1 MNNENRTQIRLTE
14 CNSDRMANEK
24 QSLSNLQRF
33 EKFKKPLIY
42 FLMAVVCAGCFYLIF
57 KPKEKN
63 LLVKDVGFNSAVP
76 QAADDKL
83 QSDKQKAYEQQLLE
97 QKNEEKRNTLTT
109 LSDYWNDGQATNLSP
124 GQSALLNS
132 TDKSGMLTN
141 GDQNAMNSYRNAQQT
156 LGNFYNRDDQEVN
169 NLKREISRLKSESLN
184 NNSLPK
190 GSGINEQL
198 ELMEKSYQL
207 AAKYLP
213 SSSQQKE
220 TFEEP
225 KASNAIEK
233 SESKETKIK
242 ITTVKNLSKNVV
254 TVLYHEP
261 NDSVFLAGLNRN
273 SFTGIQNEGHLNN
286 PLTTNSI
293 RAVIHQTQLI
303 TNESYISLRLTEP
316 MMLGKM
322 KIPEGT
328 LLKAS
333 CKFQA
338 GRLQMK
344 ISSIEYQGSIQP
356 VEINIHDNDGQLG
369 LHIPYSPEQNAV
381 KDIVANMSQSSGT
394 NIMMTQSAGQQIA
407 SDLTR
412 GVVQGVS
419 GYFQRKVKMP
429 KVTVKAGHQILLLV
443 KN

>member
-1 MNNENRTQIRLTE
+1 MNNENRNQIRLTE
-14 CNSDRMANEK
+14 GNSYRMANEE

-42 FLMAVVCAGCFYLIF
+42 FLMAVVCAGCLYLIF

-63 LLVKDVGFNSAVP
+63 ILIEDVGFNSAVP

-124 GQSALLNS
+124 GQSAQLNP
-132 TDKSGMLTN
+132 TDQSGMLTN

-156 LGNFYNRDDQEVN
+156 LGNFYSRDDEEVST
-169 NLKREISRLKSESLN
+169 LKKEISRLKNESLQ
-184 NNSLPK
+184 NNSTPK
-190 GSGINEQL
+190 GSGIDEQL

-213 SSSQQKE
+213 PSSHQNGNFVE
-220 TFEEP
+220 TKP
-225 KASNAIEK
+225 SDTSVK
-233 SESKETKIK
+233 SEPTQPKVKINS
-242 ITTVKNLSKNVV
+242 VKHLNKNVISA
-254 TVLYHEP
+254 LYREP
-261 NDSVFLAGLNRN
+261 DDSAFLASLKRN
-273 SFTGIQNEGHLNN
+273 NFIGIQGNQVNN
-286 PLTTNSI
+286 QITRNSI
-293 RAVIHQTQLI
+293 RAVIHQTQMV
-303 TNESYISLRLTEP
+303 TAESFISLRLSEP
-316 MMLGKM
+316 MMLGKIL
-322 KIPEGT
+322 IPEGT

-333 CKFQA
+333 CKFQS

-344 ISSIEYQGSIQP
+344 ISSIEYRGSIQP
-356 VEINIHDNDGQLG
+356 VEISIHDNDGQLG
-369 LHIPYSPEQNAV
+369 LYIPYTPEQNTV
-381 KDIVANMSQSSGT
+381 NDIVANMSQSSGT

-419 GYFQRKVKMP
+419 GYFQRKVRTH
-429 KVTVKAGHQILLLV
+429 KVTVKAGHQILLV
-443 KN
+443 AKN

>member
-1 MNNENRTQIRLTE
+1 MNNENRTQIRITE
-14 CNSDRMANEK
+14 GNSNSVANEE
-24 QSLSNLQRF
+24 QPISNLQRF
-33 EKFKKPLIY
+33 EKLKKPIIY
-42 FLMAVVCAGCFYLIF
+42 FLMAVVCAGCLYLIF

-63 LLVKDVGFNSAVP
+63 VIAEEAGFNAAVP
-76 QAADDKL
+76 HAADNKL

-97 QKNEEKRNTLTT
+97 QKSEENRNKLTS
-109 LSDYWNDGQATNLSP
+109 LSDYWTDNQPENLATQSTPLNTND
-124 GQSALLNS
+124 NS
-132 TDKSGMLTN
+132 GTLIQ

-156 LGNFYNRDDQEVN
+156 LGSFYSRDDQEVS
-169 NLKREISRLKSESLN
+169 NLKREISRLKAESLN
-184 NNSLPK
+184 NNSAPK

-213 SSSQQKE
+213 SSSQQNQ

-225 KASNAIEK
+225 KISNISEK
-233 SESKETKIK
+233 FNTKESTTK
-242 ITTVKNLSKNVV
+242 ITTVKNLRKNVV
-254 TVLYHEP
+254 SALYREQS
-261 NDSVFLAGLNRN
+261 DSVFLSGLNGN
-273 SFTGIQNEGHLNN
+273 SFMGIQNGNKLNH
-286 PLTTNSI
+286 PLITNSI
-293 RAVIHQTQLI
+293 PAVVHQTQLI
-303 TNESYISLRLTEP
+303 TSESFISLRLTEP
-316 MMLGKM
+316 MMLGRM

-333 CKFQA
+333 SKFQG

-369 LHIPYSPEQNAV
+369 LHISYTPEQSAIN
-381 KDIVANMSQSSGT
+381 DIVGNMSQSSGT

-407 SDLTR
+407 SDLAR

-419 GYFQRKVKMP
+419 GYFQRKVRMP
-429 KVTVKAGHQILLLV
+429 KVTVKAGHQILLV
-443 KN
+443 AKN

>member
-1 MNNENRTQIRLTE
+1 MNNENRTQIRVTE
-14 CNSDRMANEK
+14 GNSDSLANE
-24 QSLSNLQRF
+24 QQPLSNLQKV

-42 FLMAVVCAGCFYLIF
+42 FLMAVVCAGCLYLIF

-63 LLVKDVGFNSAVP
+63 VIAEEVGFNSAVP

-97 QKNEEKRNTLTT
+97 QKNEENRNKLTS
-109 LSDYWNDGQATNLSP
+109 LSDYWNDN
-124 GQSALLNS
+124 QSANLATQSTPLKSNDNS
-132 TDKSGMLTN
+132 ETLIQ

-156 LGNFYNRDDQEVN
+156 LGNFYSRDDQEVS
-169 NLKREISRLKSESLN
+169 NLKREISRLKNESVN
-184 NNSLPK
+184 NNSAPK

-213 SSSQQKE
+213 SSAQQKE
-220 TFEEP
+220 IVEEP
-225 KASNAIEK
+225 RTSNASEK
-233 SESKETKIK
+233 SNTKESKVK
-242 ITTVKNLSKNVV
+242 ITTVKHLNKNVV
-254 TVLYHEP
+254 SALYREP
-261 NDSVFLAGLNRN
+261 SDSAFLAGLNRN
-273 SFTGIQNEGHLNN
+273 KFMEIQNDSQFNISLA
-286 PLTTNSI
+286 TNSV

-303 TNESYISLRLTEP
+303 TNESIISVRLSEP
-316 MMLGKM
+316 IMMGKM
-322 KIPEGT
+322 KIPEST

-333 CKFQA
+333 CKFQG

-344 ISSIEYQGSIQP
+344 ISSIEYQGSVQT
-356 VEINIHDNDGQLG
+356 VEINIHDNDGQPG
-369 LHIPYSPEQNAV
+369 LHIPYSSEQSAV
-381 KDIVANMSQSSGT
+381 NDIVANMSQSSGT

-419 GYFQRKVKMP
+419 GYFQRKVRMP
-429 KVTVKAGHQILLLV
+429 KVTVKAGHQILLV
-443 KN
+443 AKN

>member
-1 MNNENRTQIRLTE
+1 MNNENRNQIRLTE
-14 CNSDRMANEK
+14 GNSDRMANEE

-42 FLMAVVCAGCFYLIF
+42 FLMAVVCAGCLYLIF

-63 LLVKDVGFNSAVP
+63 LLIEDIGFNSAVP

-97 QKNEEKRNTLTT
+97 QKNEEKRNTLNS

-124 GQSALLNS
+124 GQSTQFNS
-132 TDKSGMLTN
+132 TDKPGMLTH

-156 LGNFYNRDDQEVN
+156 LGNFYSRDDQEVS
-169 NLKREISRLKSESLN
+169 NLKKEISRLKNESLQ
-184 NNSLPK
+184 NNSTPK

-213 SSSQQKE
+213 SSPHQNGNITQTKPSDTSVKSE
-220 TFEEP
+220 LTEP
-225 KASNAIEK
+225 KVKINSVTQLNKSVVSALYREPGDSAFLAS
-233 SESKETKIK
+233 
-242 ITTVKNLSKNVV
+242 LSKN
-254 TVLYHEP
+254 
-261 NDSVFLAGLNRN
+261 NFI
-273 SFTGIQNEGHLNN
+273 GIQGYQDNN
-286 PLTTNSI
+286 QITQNSI
-293 RAVIHQTQLI
+293 RAVIHQTQLV
-303 TNESYISLRLTEP
+303 TAESFISLRLSEP
-316 MMLGKM
+316 MLLGRTL
-322 KIPEGT
+322 IREGT

-333 CKFQA
+333 CKFQS
-338 GRLQMK
+338 GRLQLK
-344 ISSIEYQGSIQP
+344 ISSIEYRGSIQN
-356 VEINIHDNDGQLG
+356 VDISIHDNDGQLG
-369 LHIPYSPEQNAV
+369 LDIPYTPEQNAV
-381 KDIVANMSQSSGT
+381 NDIVANMSQSSGT

-419 GYFQRKVKMP
+419 GYFQRKVRMP
-429 KVTVKAGHQILLLV
+429 KVTVKAGHQILLV
-443 KN
+443 AKN

>member
-1 MNNENRTQIRLTE
+1 MNNENRNQIRLTE
-14 CNSDRMANEK
+14 GNSDRMANEE

-42 FLMAVVCAGCFYLIF
+42 FLMAVVCAGCLYLIF

-63 LLVKDVGFNSAVP
+63 LLIEDVGFNSAVP

-97 QKNEEKRNTLTT
+97 QKNEEKRNTLNS

-124 GQSALLNS
+124 GQSTQFNS
-132 TDKSGMLTN
+132 TDKPGMLMN

-156 LGNFYNRDDQEVN
+156 LGNFYSRDDQEVS
-169 NLKREISRLKSESLN
+169 NLKKEISRLKNESLQI
-184 NNSLPK
+184 NSTPK
-190 GSGINEQL
+190 GSGIDEQL

-213 SSSQQKE
+213 SSSHQNGNITE
-220 TFEEP
+220 TKPSDTSVKSEPTEP
-225 KASNAIEK
+225 KVKINSVKHLDKSVVSSLYREPGDSAFIAS
-233 SESKETKIK
+233 
-242 ITTVKNLSKNVV
+242 LSKN
-254 TVLYHEP
+254 
-261 NDSVFLAGLNRN
+261 NFI
-273 SFTGIQNEGHLNN
+273 GIQGNQVSNQI
-286 PLTTNSI
+286 TQNSI
-293 RAVIHQTQLI
+293 RAVIHQTQLV
-303 TNESYISLRLTEP
+303 TAESFISVRLSEP
-316 MMLGKM
+316 MLLGRTL
-322 KIPEGT
+322 IPKGT

-333 CKFQA
+333 CKFQS

-344 ISSIEYQGSIQP
+344 ISSVEYRGSIQP
-356 VEINIHDNDGQLG
+356 VDISIHDNDGQLG
-369 LHIPYSPEQNAV
+369 LYIPYTPEQNALN
-381 KDIVANMSQSSGT
+381 DIVANMSQSSGT

-419 GYFQRKVKMP
+419 GYFQRKVRMP
-429 KVTVKAGHQILLLV
+429 KVTVKAGHQILLV
-443 KN
+443 AKN

>member
-1 MNNENRTQIRLTE
+1 MNNENRTQIRITE
-14 CNSDRMANEK
+14 GDIDRVANEE
-24 QSLSNLQRF
+24 QTLNNLQRL
-33 EKFKKPLIY
+33 EKFKKPIIY
-42 FLMAVVCAGCFYLIF
+42 FLMAVVCAGCLYLIF
-57 KPKEKN
+57 KPKDKN
-63 LLVKDVGFNSAVP
+63 VTVEEVGFNSAVP

-97 QKNEEKRNTLTT
+97 QKNEENRNKLTS
-109 LSDYWNDGQATNLSP
+109 LSDYWSDNQSTNLATQSSP
-124 GQSALLNS
+124 LNANGNS
-132 TDKSGMLTN
+132 ETLIQ

-156 LGNFYNRDDQEVN
+156 LGSFYSRDDQEVS
-169 NLKREISRLKSESLN
+169 NLKREISRLKNESQQS
-184 NNSLPK
+184 NSTPK

-213 SSSQQKE
+213 SSSQQNQ

-233 SESKETKIK
+233 SESKETQTK
-242 ITTVKNLSKNVV
+242 ITTVKHLNKNVV
-254 TVLYHEP
+254 SALYREP
-261 NDSVFLAGLNRN
+261 SDSAFLAGLTRN
-273 SFTGIQNEGHLNN
+273 SFTGIQNNSAHNN

-303 TNESYISLRLTEP
+303 TNESLISLRLTEP
-316 MMLGKM
+316 MILGNT
-322 KIPEGT
+322 KIPDGT

-333 CKFQA
+333 CKFQG

-344 ISSIEYQGSIQP
+344 VSSIEYQGSIQP

-369 LHIPYSPEQNAV
+369 LQIPQSPEQNALN
-381 KDIVANMSQSSGT
+381 DIVANMSQTSGT

-419 GYFQRKVKMP
+419 GYFQKRVRMP
-429 KVTVKAGHQILLLV
+429 KVTVKAGHQILLV
-443 KN
+443 AK

>member
-14 CNSDRMANEK
+14 GNSDRMANEE

-42 FLMAVVCAGCFYLIF
+42 FLMAVVCAGCLYLIF

-63 LLVKDVGFNSAVP
+63 LLIENVGFNSAVP

-109 LSDYWNDGQATNLSP
+109 LSDYWNDGEATNLSP
-124 GQSALLNS
+124 GQSAPLNS
-132 TDKSGMLTN
+132 TDKSGMLTQ

-156 LGNFYNRDDQEVN
+156 LGNFYSRDDEEVS
-169 NLKREISRLKSESLN
+169 NLKKEISRLKNESLQ
-184 NNSLPK
+184 NNSTPK
-190 GSGINEQL
+190 GSGIDEQL

-213 SSSQQKE
+213 SSSHQNGNFIE
-220 TFEEP
+220 TKPSDTSVKPEP
-225 KASNAIEK
+225 KEPK
-233 SESKETKIK
+233 VKINS
-242 ITTVKNLSKNVV
+242 VKHLNKNVV
-254 TVLYHEP
+254 SALYRETG
-261 NDSVFLAGLNRN
+261 DSAFLASLNRN
-273 SFTGIQNEGHLNN
+273 NFIGIQGIQVNN
-286 PLTTNSI
+286 QITRNSI
-293 RAVIHQTQLI
+293 RAVIHQTQLV
-303 TNESYISLRLTEP
+303 TAESFISLRLSEP
-316 MMLGKM
+316 MMLGR
-322 KIPEGT
+322 ILVPEGT
-328 LLKAS
+328 LLRAS
-333 CKFQA
+333 CKFQS

-344 ISSIEYQGSIQP
+344 ISNIEYQGSIQS
-356 VEINIHDNDGQLG
+356 VEISIHNNDGQLG
-369 LHIPYSPEQNAV
+369 LYIPYTPEQNTV
-381 KDIVANMSQSSGT
+381 NDIVANMSQSSGT

-419 GYFQRKVKMP
+419 GYFQRKVRIP
-429 KVTVKAGHQILLLV
+429 KVTVKAGHQILLV
-443 KN
+443 AKN

>member
-1 MNNENRTQIRLTE
+1 MNNENKTQIQITEGNANSLT
-14 CNSDRMANEK
+14 NEE
-24 QSLSNLQRF
+24 QSLSNLQRI
-33 EKFKKPLIY
+33 EKFRKPLIY
-42 FLMAVVCAGCFYLIF
+42 FLMAVVCAGCLYLIF

-63 LLVKDVGFNSAVP
+63 VIAEEAGFNSAVP

-97 QKNEEKRNTLTT
+97 QKNEEKRNNLTS
-109 LSDYWNDGQATNLSP
+109 LSDYWSDN
-124 GQSALLNS
+124 QSANPTAQPTPLSSVDNS
-132 TDKSGMLTN
+132 GALMQ
-141 GDQNAMNSYRNAQQT
+141 GDQNAVNSYHNAQKT
-156 LGNFYNRDDQEVN
+156 LGSFYSRDDQEVG

-184 NNSLPK
+184 SNSVPK

-198 ELMEKSYQL
+198 ELMEKSYLL

-225 KASNAIEK
+225 KASNTSEK
-233 SESKETKIK
+233 SDSKETKIK
-242 ITTVKNLSKNVV
+242 ISTVKHLDKNVV
-254 TVLYHEP
+254 SVLYREP
-261 NDSVFLAGLNRN
+261 SDSAFLAGFNRN
-273 SFTGIQNEGHLNN
+273 SFTGIQNESQLNN
-286 PLTTNSI
+286 ALTTNSI

-303 TNESYISLRLTEP
+303 TNESFISLRLSEP
-316 MMLGKM
+316 IMLGKM
-322 KIPEGT
+322 TIPKGT

-333 CKFQA
+333 CKFQSE
-338 GRLQMK
+338 RLQMK

-369 LHIPYSPEQNAV
+369 LNIPYTPEQSAV
-381 KDIVANMSQSSGT
+381 NDIVANMSQSSGT

-419 GYFQRKVKMP
+419 GYFQRKVRMP
-429 KVTVKAGHQILLLV
+429 KVTVKAGHQIILV
-443 KN
+443 AKN

>member
-1 MNNENRTQIRLTE
+1 MNNENRTQIRITE
-14 CNSDRMANEK
+14 NNAGSSTSEE

-63 LLVKDVGFNSAVP
+63 GISEDVGFNSAVP

-97 QKNEEKRNTLTT
+97 QKNEEKRNTLTS
-109 LSDYWNDGQATNLSP
+109 LSDYWSES
-124 GQSALLNS
+124 QSANPSNQTASLNS
-132 TDKSGMLTN
+132 NDNPGAVKT
-141 GDQNAMNSYRNAQQT
+141 GDQNAVNSYRNAQQT
-156 LGNFYNRDDQEVN
+156 LGSFYSRDDQEVS
-169 NLKREISRLKSESLN
+169 NLKREISRLKNESLQ
-184 NNSLPK
+184 NNSASK
-190 GSGINEQL
+190 GSGLNEQL

-213 SSSQQKE
+213 SPSQQKE
-220 TFEEP
+220 TFEEI
-225 KASNAIEK
+225 KVSNTSEK
-233 SESKETKIK
+233 SQQTESKVK
-242 ITTVKNLSKNVV
+242 ITTVKHLSKNVV
-254 TVLYHEP
+254 SALYREP
-261 NDSVFLAGLNRN
+261 SDSAFLAGLNRN
-273 SFTGIQNEGHLNN
+273 NFQGIQNDSHLNN
-286 PLTTNSI
+286 PLNTNSI
-293 RAVIHQTQLI
+293 QAVIHQTQLV
-303 TNESYISLRLTEP
+303 TNESFISLRLSEP
-316 MMLGKM
+316 MMLGKV

-333 CKFQA
+333 CKFQG

-344 ISSIEYQGSIQP
+344 ISSIEHQGSVQS
-356 VEINIHDNDGQLG
+356 VDINIHDNDGQLG
-369 LHIPYSPEQNAV
+369 LHIPYTPEQNAFS
-381 KDIVANMSQSSGT
+381 DIVANMSQSSGT

-419 GYFQRKVKMP
+419 GYFQRKVRMQ
-429 KVTVKAGHQILLLV
+429 KVTVKAGHQILLV
-443 KN
+443 AKN